1 MRQLK
6 GGKEMQPRPRM
17 PFQGGM
23 GSGPFGPRSQMM
35 NPGFSPFGGRNPM
48 MGAPSN
54 PFGRGNNPMMGQMMG
69 RANPM
74 TAGRGGGGLL
84 SKILGGRTQ
93 PGGLMG
99 MQAAGRAATG
109 NGGGLLQTL
118 SNPGGITTMLNNTQ
132 QVLKTAQS
140 FGPMIQQY
148 GPMIKNLPAMWKIYK
163 GFKNASK
170 ETDEAKEENNQPT
183 AEAAD
188 ESSNNEEAINR
199 TPKNK
204 EKRKNN
210 PQQTPSKRNS
220 SQKGSSVPKMYI

>member
-54 PFGRGNNPMMGQMMG
+54 PFGRGNTPMMGQMMG
-69 RANPM
+69 RPNPM
-74 TAGRGGGGLL
+74 NTGRGGLL
-84 SKILGGRTQ
+84 SKFLGGRSQT
-93 PGGLMG
+93 GGFMG
-99 MQAAGRAATG
+99 MQAAGKAASG
-109 NGGGLLQTL
+109 GGGLLQTL
-118 SNPGGITTMLNNTQ
+118 SNPGGLTSMLNNTQ
-132 QVLKTAQS
+132 QMLKTAQS
-140 FGPMIQQY
+140 IGPMIQQY
-148 GPMIKNLPAMWKIYK
+148 GPMVKNLPAMWKIYK

-170 ETDEAKEENNQPT
+170 TTDEAKDEKNQPT
-183 AEAAD
+183 AVATD

-204 EKRKNN
+204 EKPKNN